1 VSLPNVIG
9 FDIGGANTKAAF
21 MHTEKG
27 HLIDLKISSKYFP
40 VWKERE
46 RLGAMLLWLKS
57 KLSGSSKVDCV
68 GVTMTAELA
77 DSYSTKREGVEDI
90 LAVVEKAFPATKV
103 LILNTK
109 GQLVTLSQAR
119 QEPLQVAAANWAATG
134 WMVAQLV
141 RDCIVLDA
149 GSTTISI
156 IPIARGAMKAE
167 GETDLEKLIN
177 GELVYTGSLRTNV
190 AAIVQTIPLEERVAR
205 VDSELF
211 AQSGDVHL
219 ILGNI
224 SEEDYTVETADGK
237 GKTKEEAMAR
247 LARIVCADTET
258 LNEDQILKMAQYVHD
273 KQVEQVANALS
284 QVYSR
289 TKTLWR
295 GKPIVVVTGLGR
307 DFLAR
312 KAAERLGL
320 SELCDLEDMVK
331 RKIAKVST
339 AVGVGLM
346 AATELE
352 GERIEWML

>member
-1 VSLPNVIG
+1 MPNVIG

-21 MHTEKG
+21 INIEKG
-27 HLIDLKISSKYFP
+27 HLIDLKISSRYFP

-46 RLGAMLLWLKS
+46 RLGAMLLQLES
-57 KLSGSSKVDCV
+57 ELSGSSKVDCV

-77 DSYSTKREGVEDI
+77 DLYRTKREGVEDI
-90 LAVVEKAFPATKV
+90 LAVVEKAFPAMRV

-109 GQLVTLSQAR
+109 GQLVTLGQAR

-134 WMVAQLV
+134 WMVAQLA
-141 RDCIVLDA
+141 RDCIVLDT
-149 GSTTISI
+149 GSTTTSI
-156 IPIARGAMKAE
+156 IPIARGAVKAE
-167 GETDLEKLIN
+167 GKTDLEKLIN

-190 AAIVQTIPLEERVAR
+190 AAIVQTIPLEGRVVRVA
-205 VDSELF
+205 SELF

-237 GKTKEEAMAR
+237 GKTKKEAVAR
-247 LARIVCADTET
+247 LARIVCADVET
-258 LNEDQILKMAQYVHD
+258 LSEAQILKMAQYVHD

-284 QVYSR
+284 QVYGR
-289 TKTLWR
+289 TKALWR
-295 GKPIVVVTGLGR
+295 GKPSVVVTGLGGG
-307 DFLAR
+307 FLAR
-312 KAAERLGL
+312 KAAEKLGF
-320 SELCDLEDMVK
+320 SELCDLEDLVK
-331 RKIAKVST
+331 CRIAKVST

>member
-1 VSLPNVIG
+1 MPNVIG

-21 MHTEKG
+21 INVEKG
-27 HLIDLKISSKYFP
+27 HLVDLKSSSKYFP

-46 RLGAMLLWLKS
+46 RLSAMLLRLKS
-57 KLSGSSKVDCV
+57 KLGGSSKIDCV

-77 DSYSTKREGVEDI
+77 DSYRTKKEGVEDI
-90 LAVVEKAFPATKV
+90 LATVEKAFPATKV

-109 GQLVTLSQAR
+109 GQLLTLSQAR

-141 RDCIVLDA
+141 RDCIVLDT
-149 GSTTISI
+149 GSTTTSI
-156 IPIARGAMKAE
+156 IPIARGAVKAE
-167 GETDLEKLIN
+167 GETDLEKLTN

-190 AAIVQTIPLEERVAR
+190 AAIVQTIPLEGRVVRVA
-205 VDSELF
+205 SELF

-237 GKTKEEAMAR
+237 GKTKKEAMAR
-247 LARIVCADTET
+247 LARIICADVET
-258 LNEDQILKMAQYVHD
+258 LNEAQILKMAQYVHD

-284 QVYSR
+284 QVYGR
-289 TKTLWR
+289 TKALWG
-295 GKPIVVVTGLGR
+295 GKPSVVVTGLGGG
-307 DFLAR
+307 FLAR
-312 KAAERLGL
+312 KAAEKLGF
-320 SELCDLEDMVK
+320 SELCDLEDLVK
-331 RKIAKVST
+331 CRIAKVST

-352 GERIEWML
+352 GERIEWTL

>member
-1 VSLPNVIG
+1 LPNVIG

-21 MHTEKG
+21 INVEKG
-27 HLIDLKISSKYFP
+27 HLVDLKSSSKYFP

-46 RLGAMLLWLKS
+46 RLSAMLLWLKS
-57 KLSGSSKVDCV
+57 KLGGSSKIDCV

-77 DSYSTKREGVEDI
+77 DSYRTKKEGVEDI
-90 LAVVEKAFPATKV
+90 LATVEKAFPATKV

-109 GQLVTLSQAR
+109 GQLLTLSQAR

-141 RDCIVLDA
+141 RDCIVLDT
-149 GSTTISI
+149 GSTTTSI
-156 IPIARGAMKAE
+156 IPIARGAVKAE
-167 GETDLEKLIN
+167 GETDLEKLTN

-190 AAIVQTIPLEERVAR
+190 AAIVQTIPLEGRVVRVA
-205 VDSELF
+205 SELF

-224 SEEDYTVETADGK
+224 SEEDYTVEAADGK
-237 GKTKEEAMAR
+237 GKTKKEAMAR
-247 LARIVCADTET
+247 LARIICADVET
-258 LNEDQILKMAQYVHD
+258 LNEAQILKMAQYVHD

-284 QVYSR
+284 QVYGR
-289 TKTLWR
+289 TKALWR
-295 GKPIVVVTGLGR
+295 GKPSVVVTGLGGG
-307 DFLAR
+307 FLAR
-312 KAAERLGL
+312 KAAEKLGF
-320 SELCDLEDMVK
+320 SELCDLEDLVK
-331 RKIAKVST
+331 CRIAKVST

-352 GERIEWML
+352 GERIEWTL